1 MTTTSRAPD
10 GASTRRGASFVAT
23 FAGVM
28 LATLGVF
35 QVLQGLVAVVGDEI
49 YVTTPDYTYSFDI
62 TQWGWIHMAI
72 GVIAIVVGLG
82 IFARQNWAIV
92 AGIACAVF
100 SAINNF
106 LFLPHYPWWSMLV
119 IAFDVLVI
127 WALSVHL
134 SDAGSS

>member
-1 MTTTSRAPD
+1 MTTTSRARD
-10 GASTRRGASFVAT
+10 GVSTRPGASFVAT

-49 YVTTPDYTYSFDI
+49 YLTTPDYTFSLDI

-72 GVIAIVVGLG
+72 GVFAIVVGLG
-82 IFARQNWAIV
+82 VFTRQNWAMV
-92 AGIACAVF
+92 AGIACAAF

-106 LFLPHYPWWSMLV
+106 LFLPYYPWWSMLV

-127 WALSVHL
+127 WALCVHL
-134 SDAGSS
+134 GDSGSS